1 MSEET
6 KTEEKKEDKH
16 QVVTY
21 DTGNGNMLELT
32 MNDVFNVI
40 ASGTQKPTY
49 GECVMFMQ
57 LCKAQ
62 KLNPFLKE
70 AYLVKYSQHTPAQLV
85 VSKDAFEKRAN
96 ACPVYTGKDAG
107 VILLRDEKVVYQD
120 GAFQLPGDELLGGWC
135 NVHRSDREKPISA
148 KVSFDEYVGKK
159 KDGTVNQQWEGK
171 PLTMIRK
178 VAIVQALREAF
189 PDQLDGL
196 YIGDEMQHAQNPS
209 DKEVMG
215 EKAKQS
221 PSPAEIKIAKAKL
234 AKEKENVVDG
244 EVVSSVESIVS
255 AKMKDDG
262 YSDEDVNAILNKKGS
277 NEVDEDVA
285 ITVLSGCITVDSEN
299 VDPIST
305 ENKTTVGEIKIDE
318 VESEDVVTNI
328 GLPPE
333 INDNSLESELSEM
346 DNHEDGRMGDSN
358 D

>member
-1 MSEET
+1 MSEEN

-16 QVVTY
+16 QLVTY
-21 DTGNGNMLELT
+21 DVGGSTLELT

-96 ACPVYTGKDAG
+96 ACSVYTGKDSG
-107 VILLRDEKVVYQD
+107 VILHRDEKVVYQD
-120 GAFQLPGDELLGGWC
+120 GAFKLPNDVLLGGWC
-135 NVHRSDREKPISA
+135 NVHRSDREDPISA

-159 KDGTVNQQWEGK
+159 NDGTVNKQWEGK

-215 EKAKQS
+215 EKAKQNL
-221 PSPAEIKIAKAKL
+221 SPAEIKIANAKL
-234 AKEKENVVDG
+234 AKEKENAVDG
-244 EVVSSVESIVS
+244 DIVEKSLFDLKS
-255 AKMKDDG
+255 DT
-262 YSDEDVNAILNKKGS
+262 YDEDRDDHKALKTHKEVIDGVMLDGGEETSEGLNLDDH
-277 NEVDEDVA
+277 V
-285 ITVLSGCITVDSEN
+285 
-299 VDPIST
+299 
-305 ENKTTVGEIKIDE
+305 EIVPDH
-318 VESEDVVTNI
+318 VEP
-328 GLPPE
+328 PPE
-333 INDNSLESELSEM
+333 
-346 DNHEDGRMGDSN
+346 SN
-358 D
+358 DDSLSSPELDLTPPEVQ